1 METKIFLAI
10 VLAVLMGHANAGLF
24 GPSNYDDCIL
34 DGVKQAKT
42 DLAVQAVYQSC
53 RNKFPKAVGSDNK
66 SPKVAEPCNVY
77 WTGREFKIGST
88 SGDDSFLRFGFDYLG
103 VEVSVISIPK
113 TMAQTLGV
121 ESMSIGSNATDS
133 KKFRDFLNKQWTNL
147 AALCKLE
154 HLK

>member
-1 METKIFLAI
+1 MNTKLVTILIAI
-10 VLAVLMGHANAGLF
+10 TLSGQATAGLF
-24 GPSNYDDCIL
+24 GPSTYDDCIL

-53 RNKFPKAVGSDNK
+53 RNKFPNAVGSDNK

-88 SGDDSFLRFGFDYLG
+88 VGDDSFLRFGFDYLG

-113 TMAQTLGV
+113 IMAQTLGV
-121 ESMSIGSNATDS
+121 ESMSLGSNATDS

-154 HLK
+154 NLK